1 MAERLAIFG
10 GTFDPIHLA
19 HLRAAQEVAEQL
31 DFSGVVFMPSAE
43 PPHHKTV
50 GAGAQDRLAMVRLAV
65 ESNPL
70 FRASDLEARRGG
82 PSYTLHTLNEIKAAH
97 PEADL
102 YFLIGADAFFH
113 VHTWHKPMEVFKL
126 ADFVIMDR
134 PGTPRGDIL
143 DYLRRNLDPGFAP
156 AKGGW
161 VRGPYG
167 HGAMRLQTRLLDIS
181 SSDIKRRV
189 AAGLSIAYLVPP
201 AVADYIR
208 DMKLYRTPGAQR

>member
-31 DFSGVVFMPSAE
+31 EFSGVVFMPSAE

-50 GAGAQDRLAMVRLAV
+50 GASADHRLAMVRLAV
-65 ESNPL
+65 EPNPL
-70 FRASDLEARRGG
+70 FRASDLEIRRGG
-82 PSYTLHTLNEIKAAH
+82 PSYTLDTLTEIKSDH

-113 VHTWHKPMEVFKL
+113 LHTWRNPLEVFAL

-156 AKGGW
+156 ARGGW
-161 VRGPYG
+161 VRGPFG

-189 AAGLSIAYLVPP
+189 ASGLSIAYLVPT
-201 AVADYIR
+201 AVADYIN
-208 DMKLYRTPGAQR
+208 DMKLYRSPGVYR